1 MLVNRAGS
9 IRAPGSIY
17 QNSLQTQLNNYATQI
32 SRWEDKMSDQID
44 RYTTKFSKL
53 EQLIAEMNS
62 QSSAL
67 MGLMGGS
74 SGY

>member
-1 MLVNRAGS
+1 MARPPAITACWSTG
-9 IRAPGSIY
+9 RAPSGRRA
-17 QNSLQTQLNNYATQI
+17 L